1 MTRVNEKKKKS
12 TNDSTE
18 HVHTSVQYC
27 QTPFQF
33 IWAGK
38 WTPTPFSGFPTS
50 KHTALE
56 QMRLK
61 VAWAPKC
68 IPMSLIFQWKTPKW

>member
-1 MTRVNEKKKKS
+1 MELS

-61 VAWAPKC
+61 VA
-68 IPMSLIFQWKTPKW
+68 